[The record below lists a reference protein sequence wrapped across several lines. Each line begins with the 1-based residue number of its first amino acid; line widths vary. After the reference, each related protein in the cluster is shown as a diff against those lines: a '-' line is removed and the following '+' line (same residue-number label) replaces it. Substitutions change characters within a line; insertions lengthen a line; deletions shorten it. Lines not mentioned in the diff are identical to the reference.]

1 MAESRRG
8 PGVIP
13 WTTRLKQLPWWFLI
27 LLLLGVAL
35 VYAIISIPNY
45 NDAYLFISP
54 GLDITIF
61 VSVFAFAI
69 ALIIGLVVGLGR
81 VSSNPIAYN
90 LATFYVEVVRGIP
103 MIVIIIYVA
112 YVLVPMVV
120 SAANGLG
127 ALILRTSW
135 LSFLSGLGNRM
146 VLMDI
151 TNVNMLARAIA
162 GLSFGYGAYEAE
174 IFRAGIQS
182 IERGQIEAARSLGM
196 TYFQAMRYVVLP
208 QAIRVVLPP
217 LGNDVIAM
225 IKDSSLISV
234 LAVRDLTQLGKL
246 NRSRTFRTFETWNTV
261 AYLYLSMTILGSMV
275 VKWLE
280 REMQTGLHT
289 LRQVPV
295 LYNQWVRAARPDESF
310 FEQEA
315 PETGHLVVAIG
326 LVTYVLVAAVVV
338 LLIGQVLGL
347 GLILKPSMGLLFVLG
362 GVALSWVSFYV
373 VSISQYVVARAFGG
387 SGGFLSQTYL
397 QSLFVVPVAIVRVLV
412 GLLAVL
418 VAAIFGRASPAVAIY
433 AAAVVGLLLG
443 VYAIVLHIRAL
454 KTVHKLTQGKAIGV
468 FVVAL
473 VGPGAVA
480 ALVIWL
486 LSSVGLLSTILDW
499 IANLL

>member
-1 MAESRRG
+1 MTESRRE

-13 WTTRLKQLPWWFLI
+13 WTTRLKQLPWWLLI
-27 LLLLGVAL
+27 LLFLGVAL
-35 VYAIISIPNY
+35 IYAIISLPNY
-45 NDAYLFISP
+45 NDAYLFIVP
-54 GLDITIF
+54 GLDITVF

-69 ALIIGLVVGLGR
+69 ALLIGLIVGLGR

-112 YVLVPMVV
+112 YVLVPLVV
-120 SAANGLG
+120 SASNGLG
-127 ALILRTSW
+127 ALIMRTSW

-162 GLSFGYGAYEAE
+162 GLAFGYGAYEAE

-196 TYFQAMRYVVLP
+196 TYFQAMRYVILP

-261 AYLYLSMTILGSMV
+261 TYLYLSMTILGSMV

-280 REMQTGLHT
+280 REMKTGLNT

-295 LYNQWVRAARPDESF
+295 LFEQWVRVARPDESF
-310 FEQEA
+310 FEQQA
-315 PETGHLVVAIG
+315 PETGHLVITIG
-326 LVTYVLVAAVVV
+326 LVTYVLVAAVAV
-338 LLIGQVLGL
+338 LLIGQFLGY
-347 GLILKPSMGLLFVLG
+347 GLILKPSIGLLFILG
-362 GVALSWVSFYV
+362 GVVLSWVSFYV
-373 VSISQYVVARAFGG
+373 VSGSQFVVARAFGG
-387 SGGFLSQTYL
+387 GGSFLNQSYL
-397 QSLFVVPVAIVRVLV
+397 QSLFVVPVAIVRMLA

-418 VAAIFGRASPAVAIY
+418 VATILGRASPAVAIY
-433 AAAVVGLLLG
+433 TTAAVGLLLG
-443 VYAIVLHIRAL
+443 AYAIVLHIRTL
-454 KTVHKLTQGKAIGV
+454 RTVHGLSFRKAVGV

-473 VGPGAVA
+473 VGPGA
-480 ALVIWL
+480 LVGLFIWL
-486 LSSVGLLSTILDW
+486 LSNLGLLGTIRDW
-499 IANLL
+499 IASLL